1 VGEGG
6 SGRRRCVAGAL
17 VALSVL
23 PSVVGSAA
31 PVGAAA
37 AGPPARP
44 QVSADT
50 PADEARLLRHVQ
62 EALDRKKSLDAKV
75 AELDGQLRD
84 TQNDLFNA
92 QVRLNS
98 LVVRQRGM
106 EAQLEV
112 VRSQL
117 DAARDALREQAI
129 AAYTGG
135 GRSGAIGDLLRLSD
149 VGQVAA
155 KQSYLRAVSTTQ
167 SDLILSTER
176 LRDRSADLLEELG
189 STRERTQAERAR
201 VAAEETRL
209 RSERDAQAAARHQLA
224 VEIAN
229 HAAALREVVERRDE
243 FEAHA
248 RQLEAESS
256 AIAEQLQVRQRE
268 SSSSSSRSSSSSSS
282 SLGGP
287 LATVRVTSAFG
298 YRVHPIFGSVRLHTG
313 VDLSATAGTPI
324 RAAADGVVVTAGWMS
339 GYGNTV
345 VIDHGGGRA
354 TLYAHQSAMSVARG
368 QQVSKG
374 DVIGRVGCTGSCTGP
389 HLHYEVRIDGKPVD
403 PSPFL

>member
-1 VGEGG
+1 LAADVPVATVAKVGEGG

-209 RSERDAQAAARHQLA
+209 RSERDA
-224 VEIAN
+224 